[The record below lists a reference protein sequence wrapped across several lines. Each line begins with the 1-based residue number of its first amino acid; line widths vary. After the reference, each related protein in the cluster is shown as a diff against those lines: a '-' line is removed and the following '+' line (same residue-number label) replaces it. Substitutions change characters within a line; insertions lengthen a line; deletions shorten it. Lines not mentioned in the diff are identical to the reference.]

1 MFIIHL
7 APVGGFNGLEEGCR
21 LCRNDFLFIKFKT
34 IQIYEH

>member
-7 APVGGFNGLEEGCR
+7 APVGGFNGLEDGF
-21 LCRNDFLFIKFKT
+21 RNDFLFIKFKT